1 MRRWHPFLV
10 LETSTILA
18 GTANGIT
25 MVAFP
30 WLVLE
35 QTGDAGAAALI
46 AAVTALPLLLSL
58 LFTGAVVDRFGRRT
72 VSVVSDL
79 LSTASVALVPI
90 LAATVGLDFGLL
102 LLVAALG
109 AVFDPAGVT
118 ARETM
123 LPEAARRADLTLER
137 ANGIHESAYGVAFL
151 IGPGIGGLL
160 IGVVGTT
167 ATFWATAAAF
177 AMSALFMV
185 LTKMPGGGRPE
196 ASERTT
202 GIWAATREGLVFLW
216 NDRVLRAV
224 AILTAVLVAIWLPIE
239 GVVLPV
245 LFIEV
250 DQPAQLGL
258 LITAMSAGGVVG
270 SLGYAGL
277 GRRLGRRVALIIS
290 LVGCALPIVGM
301 ALLPSYAAMLALGAL
316 TGMFFGAYN
325 PITNLA
331 MQHRTPEALR
341 GRVVGA
347 MSSAAYAAGPL
358 GYLVTGPAV
367 EAWGAQAVFLGL
379 AVALLLACVASAF
392 VPALRGLDDPPVPGS
407 AADPHPDLRTRNPDI
422 RLAEAEGVRAG
433 GSPPAGTG
441 GPRP

>member
-1 MRRWHPFLV
+1 VRGWRPLLV
-10 LETSTILA
+10 LESSTILA

-35 QTGDAGAAALI
+35 ETGDAGAAALI
-46 AAVTALPLLLSL
+46 AAVTALPLLLSM
-58 LFTGAVVDRFGRRT
+58 LFTGAVVDRVGRRA
-72 VSVVSDL
+72 VSVASDL
-79 LSTASVALVPI
+79 LSTASVALVPV
-90 LAATVGLDFGLL
+90 LAATIGLDFGLL

-123 LPEAARRADLTLER
+123 LPEAAGRADLPLER

-160 IGVVGTT
+160 IGVVGSA
-167 ATFWATAAAF
+167 ATFWATAVAF
-177 AMSALFMV
+177 ALSALLMAS
-185 LTKMPGGGRPE
+185 TRMPGGGRPDV
-196 ASERTT
+196 SEDGA
-202 GIWAATREGLVFLW
+202 GIWTATREGLVFLW
-216 NDRVLRAV
+216 RDRVLRAV

-245 LFIEV
+245 LFHAADE
-250 DQPAQLGL
+250 PAQLGL
-258 LITAMSAGGVVG
+258 LLTVMSAGGVVG
-270 SLGYAGL
+270 SLGYAAL
-277 GRRLGRRVALIIS
+277 GRRLGRRRALVVS
-290 LVGCALPIVGM
+290 LICCALPIVGM
-301 ALLPSYAAMLALGAL
+301 ALLPPYPAMLVLGAL
-316 TGMFFGAYN
+316 TGLFFGAYN

-358 GYLVTGPAV
+358 GYLVAGPAI
-367 EAWGAQAVFLGL
+367 EAWGAQVVFVGL
-379 AVALLLACVASAF
+379 AGALLVTCLASAF
-392 VPALRGLDDPPVPGS
+392 MPELRGLDDPPIPGS
-407 AADPHPDLRTRNPDI
+407 AANPHPDPRTRNPDF
-422 RLAEAEGVRAG
+422 RLAEADGVRAG
-433 GSPPAGTG
+433 RPASRPGSST
-441 GPRP
+441 